1 MSSHDNHVHEHIHE
15 HEHNHHR
22 DHSGKNL
29 LTSALLNLIIALV
42 EVCGGIFSNS
52 LSLLSDALHNFTDS
66 LSVLLAFVANRF
78 GKKQADIVKTF
89 GYKRI
94 EIIAAL
100 FNSAAMIMICLFL
113 FYEAIIRI
121 IHPEQVKGK
130 LMLIVAIVC
139 FLANLVAVIILKKD
153 SHHNL
158 NFKAAY
164 LHLLGDTLTS
174 LVVIAGAILIN
185 YFCIYWID
193 PLVTIIVSIYIL
205 KEAFSILKEAYQ
217 ILMQSAPL
225 NLDLTA
231 VKKRLETISSIENIH
246 HIHAWNLTDTKM
258 YFECHVD
265 LRDDYRLSQTT
276 SIANQMRTILK
287 EEFGVEHL
295 TVQFEFN
302 CCGDKRLIH

>member
-1 MSSHDNHVHEHIHE
+1 MSSHEHH
-15 HEHNHHR
+15 
-22 DHSGKNL
+22 HSGENL
-29 LTSALLNLIIALV
+29 LISALLNLIIAV
-42 EVCGGIFSNS
+42 IEIAGGIFSNS

-66 LSVLLAFVANRF
+66 ISVFLAFLANKF
-78 GKKQADIVKTF
+78 GNKQADIEKTF

-100 FNSAAMIMICLFL
+100 INSVAMIIICFYL
-113 FYEAIIRI
+113 FYEAVRRL
-121 IHPEQVKGK
+121 IHPERVEGK
-130 LMLIVAIVC
+130 LMLIIAVVC
-139 FLANLVAVIILKKD
+139 FLSNLLAVIILKKD
-153 SHHNL
+153 SHNNL

-174 LVVIAGAILIN
+174 LVVIGGAAVIF
-185 YFCIYWID
+185 YFNIYWVD
-193 PLVTIIVSIYIL
+193 PFATLLVSVYIL
-205 KEAFSILKEAYQ
+205 KEALVILKEAYQ
-217 ILMQSAPL
+217 ILMQSAPV

-231 VKKRLETISSIENIH
+231 LKKRLETISEIENIH

-265 LRDDYRLSQTT
+265 LRDDYRLSQTD
-276 SIANQMRTILK
+276 SIANRMRKILK
-287 EEFGVEHL
+287 EEFGFEHL